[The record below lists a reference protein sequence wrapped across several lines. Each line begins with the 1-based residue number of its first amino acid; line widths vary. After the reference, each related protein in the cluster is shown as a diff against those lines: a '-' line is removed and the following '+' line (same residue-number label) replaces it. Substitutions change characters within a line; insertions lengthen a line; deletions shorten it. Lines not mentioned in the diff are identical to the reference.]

1 MLSVKYMVIKRIVSI
16 GQRYV
21 ALRDVEL
28 KIRATTIEN
37 SSMNN
42 EELTNGNHL
51 TARVL
56 RKLPCCILI

>member
-1 MLSVKYMVIKRIVSI
+1 MLSVKYMLIEHIVSV

-21 ALRDVEL
+21 ALHDIEL
-28 KIRATTIEN
+28 KTRATTVEN

-51 TARVL
+51 TAYTEKITVF
-56 RKLPCCILI
+56 CILI